1 MTERLLAPLSTLHEC
16 AKRLRAV
23 AKDEFGLTVS
33 RDDVLKALLSSH
45 NVSTEAQY
53 KQKLDIQGLE
63 RVQPACNGM
72 NPIEEITHLM
82 RDALRKALAV
92 ESPTSMVLMEYIHRF
107 SQRKTTFNFFWEMD
121 NSGLTAAL
129 NAVMIGLADQR
140 LMEVAKTVN
149 QHAYEFDEEDLSAS
163 EYWGKAVNYAVLSF
177 EMSLN
182 MALSRKRQTKQLL
195 EFYSEH
201 AVTDLVR
208 SRQYHAAIEYAV
220 ANLDWFCGP

>member
-1 MTERLLAPLSTLHEC
+1 MTERLLSPLSTLHEC

-23 AKDEFGLTVS
+23 AKDEFGLTLC

-53 KQKLDIQGLE
+53 RQKLDIQGLE
-63 RVQPACNGM
+63 HIQPACNGV
-72 NPIEEITHLM
+72 NPIEEVTSLM
-82 RDALRKALAV
+82 KDALRKALAV
-92 ESPTSMVLMEYIHRF
+92 ETPTSLVLMEYIYRF
-107 SQRKTTFNFFWEMD
+107 SQRKTTFNFFREMD
-121 NSGLTAAL
+121 ESGLTAAL
-129 NAVMIGLADQR
+129 NAVLIGLADER
-140 LMEVAKTVN
+140 LMAVTKTVN

-163 EYWGKAVNYAVLSF
+163 VYWGKAVEYAVLSF

-201 AVTDLVR
+201 AVTDLIR
-208 SRQYHAAIEYAV
+208 SRQFHAAVEHAV
-220 ANLDWFCGP
+220 INLDWFCGP